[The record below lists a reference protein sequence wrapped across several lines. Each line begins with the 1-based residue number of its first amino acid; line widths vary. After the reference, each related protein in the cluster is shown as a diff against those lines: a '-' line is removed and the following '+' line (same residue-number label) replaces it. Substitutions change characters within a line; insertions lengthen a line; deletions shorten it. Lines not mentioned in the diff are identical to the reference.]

1 MKKIIAM
8 FLTVIM
14 IIAIVPSV
22 FAETDNGSTVILYTN
37 DVHCAIDDYPV
48 LAAYRAELMAQ
59 GNTVITVDAG
69 DAIQG
74 EVIGALTEGEAIV
87 DIMNNVGYD
96 YAVPGNHEYDYGM
109 ETFLDLAKNKAEY
122 NYISSNFYKLTSV
135 KPVFKP
141 YYIENISEDMQI
153 AFVGI
158 TTPESVTKSTP
169 EYFKDEY
176 GNFIYGFP
184 TFDMLDDVLCETVQK
199 SVNKAIADGADI
211 VVAVGHLGIEG
222 ISDGWKSTDVIAHTT
237 GIDYFIDAHS
247 HETIEGNSY
256 KNKNG
261 EDVLLTSTGT
271 KFNNFGVMTITDDGE
286 ATTKLVSPDDINVDA
301 LSDEAKTAYNNVK
314 AVVDG
319 YNSEIAYLY
328 DPIGTSEAKLTA
340 YEENGQWLVR
350 KAETNAG
357 DFVTDAYR
365 AVTGA
370 DVAICNGGG
379 VRAEIEIGDVS
390 RIDLMNMNPWN
401 NEMCVIE
408 VTGQQLVDVLEH
420 GVRAYPDYSG
430 GFFQVSGVTFDVEAW
445 KASPVITDAL
455 GNFMGIDPSGERRI
469 ANVKIGGE
477 PIVLDETYTLAGSSY
492 VLTQG
497 GDGLTMLD
505 GSKIVSTDLPCD
517 SEMII
522 EYFEETLSGVISA
535 ELYGNADGDG
545 RITIYD
551 TEPVEPD
558 VPSEPDEPENDA
570 DDNENTDFFM
580 DIISKII
587 DFFSR
592 IIKFITG
599 LFAK

>member
-74 EVIGALTEGEAIV
+74 EVIGALTESEAIV

-247 HETIEGNSY
+247 HETSEGNTY

-261 EDVLLTSTGT
+261 EDVLLTSTGR
-271 KFNNFGVMTITDDGE
+271 KFNNFGVMTITDDGD

-340 YEENGQWLVR
+340 YEENGQ
-350 KAETNAG
+350 
-357 DFVTDAYR
+357 
-365 AVTGA
+365 
-370 DVAICNGGG
+370 
-379 VRAEIEIGDVS
+379 
-390 RIDLMNMNPWN
+390 
-401 NEMCVIE
+401 
-408 VTGQQLVDVLEH
+408 
-420 GVRAYPDYSG
+420 
-430 GFFQVSGVTFDVEAW
+430 
-445 KASPVITDAL
+445 
-455 GNFMGIDPSGERRI
+455 
-469 ANVKIGGE
+469 
-477 PIVLDETYTLAGSSY
+477 
-492 VLTQG
+492 
-497 GDGLTMLD
+497 
-505 GSKIVSTDLPCD
+505 
-517 SEMII
+517 
-522 EYFEETLSGVISA
+522 
-535 ELYGNADGDG
+535 
-545 RITIYD
+545 
-551 TEPVEPD
+551 
-558 VPSEPDEPENDA
+558 
-570 DDNENTDFFM
+570 
-580 DIISKII
+580 
-587 DFFSR
+587 
-592 IIKFITG
+592 
-599 LFAK
+599 

>member
-1 MKKIIAM
+1 MKKALSIILAILM
-8 FLTVIM
+8 TVTT
-14 IIAIVPSV
+14 VP
-22 FAETDNGSTVILYTN
+22 FAFAAEEGDVVILYTN
-37 DVHCAIDDYPV
+37 DVHCAIDDYPA
-48 LAAYRAELMAQ
+48 LAAYRAELIAQ

-74 EVIGALTEGEAIV
+74 EVIGAFTQGEAIV
-87 DIMNNVGYD
+87 NIMNEVGYD

-135 KPVFKP
+135 KPVFEP
-141 YYIENISEDMQI
+141 YYIENISDDLQI

-169 EYFKDEY
+169 EYFKDEN

-184 TFDMLDDVLCETVQK
+184 TFDMLDDVLCETVQE
-199 SVNKAIADGADI
+199 SVDYAIADGADI
-211 VVAVGHLGIEG
+211 VVAVGHMGIEG
-222 ISDGWKSTDVIAHTT
+222 ITEGWRSTDIIAHTT
-237 GIDYFIDAHS
+237 GIDFFIDSHS
-247 HETIEGNSY
+247 HQTINGEVY
-256 KNKNG
+256 KNKDG

-271 KFNNFGVMTITDDGE
+271 KLNNFGVMTITADGE
-286 ATTKLVSPDDINVDA
+286 ATAELVSPDIIDVDT
-301 LSDEAKTAYNNVK
+301 LSEEAKTAYDNVK
-314 AVVDG
+314 AIVDG
-319 YNSEIAYLY
+319 YNAEISYLY
-328 DPIGTSEAKLTA
+328 DPIGTSEAKLVA

-379 VRAEIEIGDVS
+379 VRAEITAGPVS

-420 GVRAYPDYSG
+420 GVRAYPEYSG
-430 GFFQVSGVTFDVEAW
+430 SFFQVSGVTFDVNGWTE
-445 KASPVITDAL
+445 SPVITDTL
-455 GNFMGIDPSGERRI
+455 GNFIGIDANAERRA

-477 PIVLDETYTLAGSSY
+477 PVDLAKTYTLAGSSY

-497 GDGLTMLD
+497 GDGLTMLA
-505 GSKIVSTDLPCD
+505 GSKIVAAEGLPCD
-517 SEMII
+517 SEMLVQ
-522 EYFEETLSGVISA
+522 YFTQTLGGDITA
-535 ELYGNADGDG
+535 EQYGNPNGDG

-551 TEPVEPD
+551 SEPVI
-558 VPSEPDEPENDA
+558 PDEPADNPDEPADNNENDT
-570 DDNENTDFFM
+570 NFFRKLINM
-580 DIISKII
+580 IVNFFNRIIS
-587 DFFSR
+587 FF
-592 IIKFITG
+592 TG
-599 LFAK
+599 LFK